1 MDRKS
6 VIILVLAILLGA
18 ILAGGGVYLW
28 QSSKDDADSEAAL
41 DDAEDSDAAV
51 DEDADAIPLGEAVDE
66 GDVEET
72 MISDED
78 AIRQAMADKY
88 SKDVSEVELVVGD
101 NNGEYARGSVSFAGE
116 MGGGWWLAAKTGGT
130 WEIVDDGNGVI
141 LCSVIEPYDFPA
153 SMVQECYDDTTGTVV
168 IR

>member
-6 VIILVLAILLGA
+6 VIILVLAVLLGV

-28 QSSKDDADSEAAL
+28 QSSKDDTDSEAAL
-41 DDAEDSDAAV
+41 EDE
-51 DEDADAIPLGEAVDE
+51 EDVDAIPLGEAVDE
-66 GDVEET
+66 GSVEET

-88 SKDVSEVELVVGD
+88 AKDVSEVELVIGD

-116 MGGGWWLAAKTGGT
+116 MGGGWWLAAKTNGT

-153 SMVQECYDDTTGTVV
+153 SMVQECYDDVTGEVV